1 MAEASEGDVLM
12 YFTLNEGSPPI
23 AAESL
28 SSLKGA
34 DARLMTGFT
43 EGRYFDAE
51 NFALSFDLAD
61 DEGSAEADAEAAETR
76 SFGRWRSL
84 KPADPKPNPPFK
96 AEPADV
102 TISRLIDASSP
113 VLLKHCLD
121 VRRFH
126 QAVVVKRTRIGRTGM
141 LSAILRM
148 EFSKVW
154 IKAIEWEDG
163 DTVRETCRFKFAS
176 VTTTYVRRKLDGTV
190 ASLWPCDWTGQVPG
204 GTPSAGG

>member
-1 MAEASEGDVLM
+1 M
-12 YFTLNEGSPPI
+12 
-23 AAESL
+23 
-28 SSLKGA
+28 
-34 DARLMTGFT
+34 
-43 EGRYFDAE
+43 
-51 NFALSFDLAD
+51 
-61 DEGSAEADAEAAETR
+61 
-76 SFGRWRSL
+76 
-84 KPADPKPNPPFK
+84 
-96 AEPADV
+96 
-102 TISRLIDASSP
+102 
-113 VLLKHCLD
+113 
-121 VRRFH
+121 
-126 QAVVVKRTRIGRTGM
+126 KRTRIGRTGM

>member
-12 YFTLNEGSPPI
+12 YFMLTEGSPPI

-34 DARLMTGFT
+34 DARLMKGFT

-51 NFALSFDLAD
+51 NFALGFDLAD
-61 DEGSAEADAEAAETR
+61 DEGSAEPDSAETR

-84 KPADPKPNPPFK
+84 KPTDPKPTPPFK

-121 VRRFH
+121 VRQFH
-126 QAVVVKRTRIGRTGM
+126 QAAVVKRTRIGRTGM

-176 VTTTYVRRKLDGTV
+176 VTTTYVRRKQDGTV
-190 ASLWPCDWTGQVPG
+190 ASLWPCDWTGQVQAQGTG
-204 GTPSAGG
+204 G